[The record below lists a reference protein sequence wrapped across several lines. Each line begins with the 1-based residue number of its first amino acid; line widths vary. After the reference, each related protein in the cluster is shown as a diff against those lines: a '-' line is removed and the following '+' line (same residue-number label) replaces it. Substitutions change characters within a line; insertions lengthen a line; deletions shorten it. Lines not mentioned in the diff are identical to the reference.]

1 MMHSPVR
8 LTYTQPPI
16 AFINPIRMHVRH
28 SMDIKLAVC
37 RAFDVSLHDL
47 TGPSRKGRFV
57 RPRQAA
63 YYLMSRRTNLS
74 LTQIARALGR
84 TDHSTVIS
92 GIKYAKALIEHCP
105 DFADLF
111 ARAAR

>member
-1 MMHSPVR
+1 MMHAPIR

-16 AFINPIRMHVRH
+16 AFINPIRRHVRH

-37 RAFDVSLHDL
+37 RAFNVSMHDL
-47 TGPSRKGRFV
+47 IGPSRKDEFV

-63 YYLMSRRTNLS
+63 YYLMSKRTNLS
-74 LTQIARALGR
+74 LTQIAQSLGR

-92 GIKYAKALIEHCP
+92 GIKYAKALIDHCP
-105 DFADLF
+105 EFADMF